1 MPAARLLVRLTQ
13 VLALVWCA
21 AAIAVHAQ
29 KPAAIAVP
37 PATAV
42 APQAEIIADPLGRHT
57 PRGTVTGFLEAARKG
72 DLERAAQYLNF
83 KGQTAQTLARELFD
97 VLDARLPARLMR
109 ISDAPQGSGSSLT
122 PNQEII
128 GTIEGSTAHDIV
140 LERVTRGD
148 SPPIWLFSRVTLDAV
163 PALHDEIISSTSQRR
178 LPSFL
183 ITTKVGSLRLLDLL
197 AMIVGLPAMYLVT
210 VLLNRALT
218 ALFRRVSKK
227 SVAPG
232 TNVLPLPARLLLVT
246 IAASAFAATL
256 PLSLSVRQLWFNL
269 ATVLT
274 SVTIAWLLILT
285 NAEFEG
291 HLVRR
296 LAPSETAASSLLRL
310 LRRGVDAL
318 IVFAA
323 VLMTLRQFGIDPT
336 PALAGLGVGGI
347 AVALAAQKTLENVI
361 AGASL
366 IFDKAVRIGDFMK
379 MGDVIGTVDH
389 IGLRSTRIRTL
400 DRTLVSVPNSQIA
413 NASLETLSARD
424 KFWFH
429 PIVPLRL
436 DTTPEQLQHILEDVR
451 RLLSEHER
459 IDPASARVR
468 FFRLGAFSLDIEVF
482 AYLFAIDW
490 DQFLEMQEGLLT
502 DITRIVSRSGTAI
515 AFPSQTMYVDN
526 GSPAPMA
533 AGEMDRRWDGPR
545 GGPNRST

>member
-1 MPAARLLVRLTQ
+1 MPARLLIRLTQ
-13 VLALVWCA
+13 ILALIWCA
-21 AAIAVHAQ
+21 AVIAVQAQ
-29 KPAAIAVP
+29 KPAALAVE
-37 PATAV
+37 PA
-42 APQAEIIADPLGRHT
+42 PAETQKPEVIADPLGRHT
-57 PRGTVTGFLEAARKG
+57 PRGTVTGFIEAARKG
-72 DLERAAQYLNF
+72 DLERAAQYLNV
-83 KGQTAQTLARELFD
+83 KGQTAESLARQLFD

-122 PNQEII
+122 PKQEII
-128 GTIEGSTAHDIV
+128 GTIEGSTSHDIV

-148 SPPIWLFSRVTLDAV
+148 SPPIWLFSRATLDTI
-163 PALHDEIISSTSQRR
+163 PALHEEIVRSTTHRPI
-178 LPSFL
+178 PSFL
-183 ITTKVGSLRLLDLL
+183 ITTRVGNLRLVDLVAL
-197 AMIVGLPAMYLVT
+197 IVGLPAMYLVT

-218 ALFRRVSKK
+218 SLFRRVSKR
-227 SVAPG
+227 SLAAA
-232 TNVLPLPARLLLVT
+232 NILPLPARLLLVT
-246 IAASAFAATL
+246 IAASVLAAAL
-256 PLSLSVRQLWFNL
+256 PLSLSIRQLWSNL

-274 SVTIAWLLILT
+274 GVTIAWLLVLA
-285 NAEFEG
+285 NAEVEA

-296 LAPSETAASSLLRL
+296 LGPSETAASSLLRL
-310 LRRGVDAL
+310 LRRGIDVL

-323 VLMTLRQFGIDPT
+323 VLMMLRQFGVDPT

-436 DTTPEQLQHILEDVR
+436 DTTQEQLQRILDDVR
-451 RLLSEHER
+451 RLLSEHQR
-459 IDPASARVR
+459 IDLPSARVR

-482 AYLFAIDW
+482 AYLFAVDW
-490 DQFLEMQEGLLT
+490 DQFLEMQERLLSE
-502 DITRIVSRSGTAI
+502 ITGIVSRSGTSI
-515 AFPSQTMYVDN
+515 AFPSQTMYVDS
-526 GSPAPMA
+526 GSPDA
-533 AGEMDRRWDGPR
+533 ALVGPGDTRWAVRPTASP
-545 GGPNRST
+545 GGPP